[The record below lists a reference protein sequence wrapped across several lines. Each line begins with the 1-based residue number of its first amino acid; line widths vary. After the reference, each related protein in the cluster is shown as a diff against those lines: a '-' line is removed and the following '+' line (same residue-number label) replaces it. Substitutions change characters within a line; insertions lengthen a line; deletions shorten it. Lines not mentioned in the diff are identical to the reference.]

1 MTRKRGR
8 PTSKDGPVVTR
19 QELLQTAARLIGRD
33 GFDGASMRNIAATA
47 EVSLSTLQHH
57 FKTKTILWQALIDE
71 LVVPLMQRPPVTSN
85 DNNES
90 LLAAAVSARLEAVVS
105 RPGLSGRLLTDASP
119 AGEERLRYL
128 ADATKS
134 IRETDRRLL
143 ESLRDSGVIRPV
155 DVDAVLAIIGVAI
168 SALSSAKGAV
178 RELIGPNL
186 DDANER
192 EQMVNA
198 ITDLLVNG
206 LRPRR

>member
-19 QELLQTAARLIGRD
+19 QELLQTAARVIGRD
-33 GFDGASMRNIAATA
+33 GFDGASMRKIASSA

-57 FKTKTILWQALIDE
+57 FKTKTVLWQAIIDE
-71 LVVPLMQRPPVTSN
+71 LVVPLMQRPPVTSG
-85 DNNES
+85 DDNES
-90 LLAAAVSARLEAVVS
+90 LLAAAVAGRLEAVVS

-128 ADATKS
+128 ANATKS
-134 IRETDRRLL
+134 IRETDRKLL
-143 ESLRDSGVIRPV
+143 ESLRASGMIRQV
-155 DVDAVLAIIGVAI
+155 DVDAVLTLIGIAI
-168 SALSSAKGAV
+168 STLSSAKGAV

-186 DDANER
+186 DDAAHR
-192 EQMVNA
+192 AHMVTA

-206 LRPRR
+206 LRPR